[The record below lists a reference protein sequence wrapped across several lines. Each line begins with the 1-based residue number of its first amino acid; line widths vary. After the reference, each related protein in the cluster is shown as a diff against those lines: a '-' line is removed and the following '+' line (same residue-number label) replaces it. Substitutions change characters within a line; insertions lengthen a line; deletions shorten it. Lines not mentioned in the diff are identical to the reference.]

1 MTSPATSPATSPTT
15 STAPLGV
22 RTNRDESVA
31 TTGQGTINGGVQSGE
46 NGGELRGNS
55 GSETTLNQNTNA
67 GGSRGNGSRLEFLPS
82 DNRQDNADT
91 QATAYA
97 LAAMASAVFLGS
109 QLLAHASVGAIS
121 RWDVIVSIFGTALLA
136 WLYRQQLQGQPM
148 IARVFTNTKAK
159 RLLASPEVLVLPLS
173 LALLSF
179 VPTLERDGHGAVGLA
194 LRFAIGLFVIASVSE
209 HGASWLAMAA
219 LVTMVFH
226 PWDHPI
232 SVAAIFVGLALLVL
246 GLANLARRNTQSEQ
260 HSPQQT
266 RQQTEAL
273 RAHNTIASGSPSM
286 RRRRQQHW
294 AVASLIALAIGGGL
308 LLEPSARKL
317 TSRQANASDFGQSS
331 SASTSI
337 SRNGTFTALS
347 RSSSLELAYRP
358 TRSTDVVLRV
368 YTYAQA
374 PVFLRTQTFD
384 TWTGKTWVESSEPK
398 REEAIRI
405 GLWEARPIGVER
417 VKQQFDLNSYNPEAA
432 ANGLVRTVVQA
443 QTKLNGVV
451 PVPTEALGAIWLLD
465 GADQTNE
472 FLSSTMFWRTDGT
485 ASTEREKGAS
495 PIYTVLHDMRS
506 SGIINDGTA
515 NARAAAANGMA
526 NETANPTAPEDP
538 DSSRSVPSPDTKRSV
553 PNPDA
558 ERSVPNP
565 DALQRVKLP
574 PPEWSSTTNIS
585 PAVQQLAKEIVGPAT
600 TSSEKV
606 QRIRTWMT
614 QNVAYNLTA
623 KDPGKGADP
632 IDYLLFTSKE
642 GSCTHFATATAALLR
657 SVGVPTRISTGFV
670 AQEQPRVSQ
679 FVVRGKDAHAW
690 AEVPLIDGDWLQ
702 VDTTIGAREVVRS
715 SASNRARTL
724 AVLALFIAGAVLLVA
739 GARML
744 KRILR
749 RRQASTAS
757 VYGAELV
764 RLARRLALRVPPD
777 CSTAKL
783 ARLLDNHLTN
793 HLTNEPANQPTGQP
807 ANESSAAG
815 RSWIPGSLGAFGQ
828 QLEAASFGSVP
839 IDLSGG
845 PKILQA
851 AFRRARSQRWEQRR
865 LRLTYLVRRNN
876 TAKS

>member
-1 MTSPATSPATSPTT
+1 MTSRITSPKTSPKTGTASSGRGLGT
-15 STAPLGV
+15 SLDESLATGELGFETAP
-22 RTNRDESVA
+22 
-31 TTGQGTINGGVQSGE
+31 TGHGNPS
-46 NGGELRGNS
+46 NRGN
-55 GSETTLNQNTNA
+55 EN
-67 GGSRGNGSRLEFLPS
+67 RPEFLPS
-82 DNRQDNADT
+82 ENPQSNAET
-91 QATAYA
+91 RSTAYA

-121 RWDVIVSIFGTALLA
+121 KWDVAVAICGSALLA

-148 IARVFTNTKAK
+148 IAKVFTNTKAQ

-246 GLANLARRNTQSEQ
+246 GLNNLARRTNQPTQPTQ
-260 HSPQQT
+260 AHQA
-266 RQQTEAL
+266 RQPTDNAL
-273 RAHNTIASGSPSM
+273 RTLSSSGLFSSGPSSQSL

-317 TSRQANASDFGQSS
+317 TSRQSNASDFGQNSS
-331 SASTSI
+331 GSTSI

-384 TWTGKTWVESSEPK
+384 TWTGKTWVESSQPQ
-398 REEAIRI
+398 REKAIRI

-417 VKQQFDLNSYNPEAA
+417 VQQQFDLNSYNPEAA
-432 ANGLVRTVVQA
+432 ARGLVRTVVQA

-495 PIYTVLHDMRS
+495 PIYTVLHDTRS

-515 NARAAAANGMA
+515 NFAPSSPVANAANAAGSRA
-526 NETANPTAPEDP
+526 NGANGANATETETVNP
-538 DSSRSVPSPDTKRSV
+538 SSARPVKR
-553 PNPDA
+553 
-558 ERSVPNP
+558 
-565 DALQRVKLP
+565 P
-574 PPEWSSTTNIS
+574 PPEWSSTTNVS
-585 PAVQQLAKEIVGPAT
+585 QQVQELAKEIVGPAV

-606 QRIRTWMT
+606 QRIRAWMT
-614 QNVAYNLTA
+614 KNVAYNLTA

-632 IDYLLFTSKE
+632 IDYLLLTSKE

-670 AQEQPRVSQ
+670 AQEQPRISQ

-690 AEVPLIDGDWLQ
+690 AEVPLVDGDWLQ

-715 SASNRARTL
+715 SPSNRARTAALL
-724 AVLALFIAGAVLLVA
+724 AVFVAGAVLVFA
-739 GARML
+739 GTKMA

-749 RRQASTAS
+749 RRKAPTSSIYA
-757 VYGAELV
+757 AELV
-764 RLARRLALRVPPD
+764 RLARRLQLRVPPD

-783 ARLLDNHLTN
+783 ARLLDK
-793 HLTNEPANQPTGQP
+793 HLTNEPAP
-807 ANESSAAG
+807 AGNL
-815 RSWIPGSLGAFGQ
+815 WIPGTLGAFGQ
-828 QLEAASFGSVP
+828 QLEAATFGSAP
-839 IDLSGG
+839 IDLRAG
-845 PKILQA
+845 PKIFQA